1 MSYSFDYVATGA
13 TAEKQVENTD
23 GRCEVGAPGDAWWLT
38 LIGKGDAKANAKDAT
53 MLDVP
58 LWRPAMVVSEAMVN
72 GLMTPPDEML
82 VLSGIMHAQTLAYTL
97 DNAGTQGFGVGMGGT
112 VSELALAHAL
122 GKHAKPLWT
131 GPHVSPWTVYDDD
144 WVAVDNPTFDGEFQ
158 WLQGWR
164 MGHIQEGRALRILFI
179 LPWLARSPVR
189 SARFRPVFRIFFW
202 LLFIDCIALGY
213 LGGMPAEGI
222 YVVLSRIATVWY
234 FLHFLAILPL
244 LSVFETTRPL
254 PKSIS
259 EPVLATAKGAA

>member
-53 MLDVP
+53 LLDVP

-82 VLSGIMHAQTLAYTL
+82 VLSGITHAQTLSYTL
-97 DNAGTQGFGVGMGGT
+97 DNAGTQGFGVGMVGT

-164 MGHIQEGRALRILFI
+164 VGHIQEGRALRILFI
-179 LPWLARSPVR
+179 LPWLLKNLTPNLDLDDDESTQVVVLRALAAAGR
-189 SARFRPVFRIFFW
+189 SAFPTLVGKLRQQWQSPHCSRSRCPTSW
-202 LLFIDCIALGY
+202 SWWTTLLAHG
-213 LGGMPAEGI
+213 
-222 YVVLSRIATVWY
+222 
-234 FLHFLAILPL
+234 
-244 LSVFETTRPL
+244 
-254 PKSIS
+254 
-259 EPVLATAKGAA
+259 